1 MGAILDFFL
10 NEKKGGTEGEEP
22 KNKQDS
28 KETDPD
34 MKEGEDTNADDFG
47 GEDKDG
53 DGDIDD
59 DDLFNDV
66 DKEADANDDSTEDSN
81 NNNNDNSDLEESNDD
96 DLNTNDDQDD
106 TSSIDDSSTDD
117 TDTDDINNDDNQD
130 NDSSTDESQSEDDN
144 DETTKKNLLKKSFS
158 ILYSDINVL
167 IDKIN
172 SAIDYD
178 DEIESF
184 TLSNLSNNLKRSQS
198 LVYDY
203 VLNLFDKKEY
213 AENLYIYYSIL
224 DTVKLSK
231 EIISKIVEKRNKD

>member
-22 KNKQDS
+22 KNKPDT

-47 GEDKDG
+47 GIDQDG

-59 DDLFNDV
+59 DDLFHDV
-66 DKEADANDDSTEDSN
+66 DNEADKDT
-81 NNNNDNSDLEESNDD
+81 NNNDQNDQSNDNKD
-96 DLNTNDDQDD
+96 
-106 TSSIDDSSTDD
+106 
-117 TDTDDINNDDNQD
+117 NDDNQNDDMNTDDDGFDDSD
-130 NDSSTDESQSEDDN
+130 NIDGEEDNTNSDTEDDSSVDDSQTEDNLDELV
-144 DETTKKNLLKKSFS
+144 KKNLLKKSFS
-158 ILYSDINVL
+158 NLYSDIRVI
-167 IDKIN
+167 IDKVN
-172 SAIDYD
+172 SSIDYD
-178 DEIESF
+178 DEVESF

-203 VLNLFDKKEY
+203 VLNIFDKKEY